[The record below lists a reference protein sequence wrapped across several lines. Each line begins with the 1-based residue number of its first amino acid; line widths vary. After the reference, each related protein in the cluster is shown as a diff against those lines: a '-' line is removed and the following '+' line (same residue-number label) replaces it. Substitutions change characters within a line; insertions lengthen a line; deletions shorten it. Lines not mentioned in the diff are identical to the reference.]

1 MITRVCPIV
10 EGDGEVLAL
19 PVLLRRIAR
28 QFTPHCAVDVHPPIR
43 VHRGQLLNRPKEFER
58 YLRMAANYCG
68 SDDLILILLDADD
81 DCPVTL
87 AASLRS
93 QAERVVPHRRVA
105 VVLANREFEAWFIAA
120 ADSLVDAVGLLLLPQ
135 DQQVQADSPRDAKG
149 WLSKRMGPRRYHP
162 ISDQATFAR
171 HIHLEKAR
179 ARSRSFRKLC
189 DDWERHTL
197 ALASSATITRPTT
210 DTPP

>member
-28 QFTPHCAVDVHPPIR
+28 QFTPHCAMDVLRPIR
-43 VHRGQLLNRPKEFER
+43 VHRMTLLNRPDEFER
-58 YLRMAANYCG
+58 YLRLAANYCG

-93 QAERVVPHRRVA
+93 QAERVLPHRRVA

-120 ADSLVDAVGLLLLPQ
+120 ADSLVEVIGLSLLPD
-135 DQQVQADSPRDAKG
+135 DQKVPSDSPRDAKG
-149 WLSKRMGPRRYHP
+149 WLGKRMGPRRYHP

-171 HIHLEKAR
+171 HIDLQMAR
-179 ARSRSFRKLC
+179 ERSRSFRKLC

-197 ALASSATITRPTT
+197 ALASAATINRPTT